1 MITGPDEAM
10 KKIELLGNFQDHREQ
25 RLRVLKI
32 GLKVNTDIP
41 SENVLL
47 TGCHPLTALIPVKS
61 VSDVLT
67 HYGVSFTFLSR
78 EHCCGHQPL
87 KQYFNEDSQESSRI
101 RIYDDFARK
110 SEYHNILKA
119 KELGAKAIIT
129 ICAGCNTMWN
139 RLSKN
144 QGLEIRHYLDL
155 ILDVFEQAH
164 LEREID
170 FYEGC
175 HRPHNFVPE
184 FQNSIPE
191 KSKRILACIE
201 GLAFN
206 ELPAELCCRV
216 APEKVMSLSRTGTIV
231 TSSSCCYSYLTRS
244 CNADSPKVQF
254 LGELLSESLGIGA
267 QMQ

>member
-1 MITGPDEAM
+1 MTTSPDESM
-10 KKIELLGNFQDHREQ
+10 KKIELLGNFLDHREQ
-25 RLRVLKI
+25 RLRL
-32 GLKVNTDIP
+32 LKVGLQVDTDKP

-47 TGCHPLTALIPVKS
+47 TGCHPLTSLTPVKS

-87 KQYFNEDSQESSRI
+87 KQYFNEDRQDPSRI

-110 SEYHNILKA
+110 SECQNILKA
-119 KELGAKAIIT
+119 KELGARSIVT

-155 ILDVFEQAH
+155 ILDVFEHAR

-175 HRPHNFVPE
+175 HRLHNFVPE
-184 FQNSIPE
+184 FQKSILENS
-191 KSKRILACIE
+191 KKVLTRIE
-201 GLAFN
+201 GLALY
-206 ELPAELCCRV
+206 ELPAKLCCRI

-231 TSSSCCYSYLTRS
+231 TPSACCYSFLTRS
-244 CNADSPKVQF
+244 RTADSPKIKF
-254 LGELLSESLGIGA
+254 LGELLSESLGIGV
-267 QMQ
+267 

>member
-1 MITGPDEAM
+1 MAMGPDDAM
-10 KKIELLGNFQDHREQ
+10 NKIELLGNFLDHHEQ
-25 RLRVLKI
+25 RLRLLKV
-32 GLKVNTDIP
+32 GLQVNTDQP

-47 TGCHPLTALIPVKS
+47 TGCHPLTSFTPVKS

-78 EHCCGHQPL
+78 EYCCGHQPL
-87 KQYFNEDSQESSRI
+87 TLYFNEDKQEPSKI

-110 SEYHNILKA
+110 SESQNIVKA
-119 KELGAKAIIT
+119 KELDARAIVT

-155 ILDVFEQAH
+155 ILDVFEHAH

-175 HRPHNFVPE
+175 HRLHNFVPE
-184 FQNSIPE
+184 FQRSIPE
-191 KSKRILACIE
+191 NSKRILARIE
-201 GLAFN
+201 GLTLH
-206 ELPAELCCRV
+206 ELPAKLCCRK

-231 TSSSCCYSYLTRS
+231 TPSACCYSFLTRS
-244 CNADSPKVQF
+244 RTVDSPKIKF
-254 LGELLSESLGIGA
+254 LGEILSESLGIGI
-267 QMQ
+267 